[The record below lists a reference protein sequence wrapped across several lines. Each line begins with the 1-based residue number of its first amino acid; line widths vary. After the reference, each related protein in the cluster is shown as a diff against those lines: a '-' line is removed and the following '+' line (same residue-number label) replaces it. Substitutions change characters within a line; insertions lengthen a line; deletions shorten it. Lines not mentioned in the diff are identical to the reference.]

1 MLKCDHW
8 VNGILLIT
16 EIMEAKT
23 FQNHFTNLQLQKF
36 IMSKIILDLGYYRPT
51 RIEHVPPGNILKNN
65 PYKRIGLA

>member
-1 MLKCDHW
+1 
-8 VNGILLIT
+8 
-16 EIMEAKT
+16 MEAKT

-36 IMSKIILDLGYYRPT
+36 VMSKIILDLGYYRPT